1 MGTEKKTRRELR
13 RERRSRRRE
22 LRRGALRRKMRE
34 EPGAFWT
41 YVILRTIVILILIRS
56 LMRGEF
62 ESSVVCLFVLFIYV
76 LPQFVEEKLNIEI
89 PSVLEIVI
97 FVFVFAAE
105 ILGEMQSYF
114 IKYQYWDTIL
124 HTTSGFLFAAVGFSL
139 VDLLNKSENV
149 KVQLSPVYMALTA
162 FCFSMTIGVLW
173 EFFEFAADRWLLLD
187 MQKDTILQQISTVEL
202 DATRSNI
209 PIVVSG
215 IQDTILVLENG

>member
-1 MGTEKKTRRELR
+1 
-13 RERRSRRRE
+13 
-22 LRRGALRRKMRE
+22 
-34 EPGAFWT
+34 
-41 YVILRTIVILILIRS
+41 
-56 LMRGEF
+56 MRGEF

-76 LPQFVEEKLNIEI
+76 LPQFVEEKLKIEI

-162 FCFSMTIGVLW
+162 S
-173 EFFEFAADRWLLLD
+173 A
-187 MQKDTILQQISTVEL
+187 S
-202 DATRSNI
+202 
-209 PIVVSG
+209 P
-215 IQDTILVLENG
+215 